1 MTAPKLTLTEHLVE
15 LRTRLIRSLIVL
27 AVGTGIAAFYSKEIF
42 ALLQQP
48 LLTTLPE
55 GASFITTNP
64 IEPMV
69 TYLKVALLA
78 GVFFSS
84 PFIFYQLWRFVAPG
98 LLAHEKKWAIAFVTA
113 ATLFFVGGAL
123 FGYFVIFPVG
133 FRFFVLILAG
143 TEIQMMPQMREYLGF
158 IAKMLLTFGLVFEL
172 PVILSL
178 LARIG
183 IVNRR
188 QLANARRYV
197 VVLSFLVAGFLTPGP
212 DVLSQLL
219 LAVPLLVLYEVS
231 LLAVRLI
238 TKQATIPSPRR

>member
-27 AVGTGIAAFYSKEIF
+27 AVGTGIAACYSKEIF

-123 FGYFVIFPVG
+123 FGYFVIFPIG
-133 FRFFVLILAG
+133 FQFFVKALAG
-143 TEIQMMPQMREYLGF
+143 TEIQLLPQMQQYLGF
-158 IAKMLLTFGLVFEL
+158 IAKMLLTFGLIFEM
-172 PVILSL
+172 PVVLAL
-178 LARIG
+178 LGRIG
-183 IVNRR
+183 VVNYR
-188 QLANARRYV
+188 QLSKARRTVLV
-197 VVLSFLVAGFLTPGP
+197 VAFLIAGILTPGP

-219 LAVPLLVLYEVS
+219 LALPLLVLYELSVWIVWMIEPKRS
-231 LLAVRLI
+231 Q
-238 TKQATIPSPRR
+238 KK